1 MCEVENLSGR
11 SFNVHWFRKGGDNVV
26 EDLGILTT
34 FPTDTQDE
42 IKIVYGLHLL
52 DNPFDESMLGDYWC
66 QPIDT
71 SVEPNVHYG
80 RSNII
85 TILEPSE
92 YDSNLPFCGEIPRNE
107 TVTCAD
113 ETFNPFEISSS
124 ALPSPT
130 TKEMFSTNTVDVTTS
145 SSTSFLETLNSASQ
159 SSSVSNRI
167 SPSNIN
173 QTSGSSYS
181 TRSE

>member
-11 SFNVHWFRKGGDNVV
+11 SFDVHWFKRGGDNIV
-26 EDLGILTT
+26 EDLGRLTT
-34 FPTDTQDE
+34 NTDTQYE
-42 IKIVYGLHLL
+42 IGIIYGLHILN
-52 DNPFDESMLGDYWC
+52 DPFDESMLGDYWC

-71 SVEPNVHYG
+71 SVEPNVYYG

-92 YDSNLPFCGEIPRNE
+92 YDNNLPFCSEIPRNE

-113 ETFNPFEISSS
+113 ETFNPFETSSS
-124 ALPSPT
+124 AFPSPT
-130 TKEMFSTNTVDVTTS
+130 TKEMFSTNTVDVITS
-145 SSTSFLETLNSASQ
+145 SSTSFLETLTSTFH

-167 SPSNIN
+167 TPPNFK

>member
-11 SFNVHWFRKGGDNVV
+11 SFDVHWFRRRDDNVV
-26 EDLGILTT
+26 EDLGRLRTNTNAKDKI
-34 FPTDTQDE
+34 E
-42 IKIVYGLHLL
+42 IIYGLHILN
-52 DNPFDESMLGDYWC
+52 DPFDESMLGDYWC

-71 SVEPNVHYG
+71 SIEPNVHYG

-92 YDSNLPFCGEIPRNE
+92 YDTNLPLCIEIPRNE

-124 ALPSPT
+124 AFPSPT
-130 TKEMFSTNTVDVTTS
+130 TAKEMFSTNKLDVTTS
-145 SSTSFLETLNSASQ
+145 SSTCFLETLNSTSQ

-167 SPSNIN
+167 TPPNIK

>member
-11 SFNVHWFRKGGDNVV
+11 SFDVHWFRRGGDNVV
-26 EDLGILTT
+26 EDLGRITT
-34 FPTDTQDE
+34 FIDTQDE
-42 IKIVYGLHLL
+42 IEIVYGLHIL
-52 DNPFDESMLGDYWC
+52 DNPFNKSMLGDYWC

-71 SVEPNVHYG
+71 SVETNVYYG

-92 YDSNLPFCGEIPRNE
+92 YDSNLPSCSEIPQNE

-130 TKEMFSTNTVDVTTS
+130 TKEMFSTYTVNVIIS

-159 SSSVSNRI
+159 SSSVSYRI
-167 SPSNIN
+167 SPPNLK